1 MRAEWRLHRFVL
13 SILVVLLAA
22 FTGFGLH
29 LRPMLEHP
37 RVDAIGALM
46 IVAVAASLFFTMGII
61 AATVALQFEA
71 RHRRELMTYGVLG
84 LISIALGIYLAWPD
98 NAGLPEVALAAAP
111 QAFLFAL
118 GELRLARHLK
128 HHPALRR
135 SLRVGG
141 VAEAGLGVVLVYSGA
156 RPAGWSSAEIVNLL
170 IYGAVISLLQ
180 LLPLVLYRVR
190 AGAAGAV

>member
-1 MRAEWRLHRFVL
+1 MRVELRLHRFVL
-13 SILVVLLAA
+13 GILVVLLAA

-37 RVDAIGALM
+37 RVEMIGALM

-61 AATVALQFEA
+61 AATVALQFQA
-71 RHRRELMTYGVLG
+71 RHRRELVTYGVLG
-84 LISIALGIYLAWPD
+84 LISISLGIYLASSHD
-98 NAGLPEVALAAAP
+98 AGLPEVALAAAP

-118 GELRLARHLK
+118 GELRLARHLE
-128 HHPALRR
+128 HHKALRR

-141 VAEAGLGVVLVYSGA
+141 VVEVATGIALVYFGA
-156 RPAGWSSAEIVNLL
+156 WPAGWSSAEIVNLL

-180 LLPLVLYRVR
+180 LLPFVLYRPGDGPVI
-190 AGAAGAV
+190 